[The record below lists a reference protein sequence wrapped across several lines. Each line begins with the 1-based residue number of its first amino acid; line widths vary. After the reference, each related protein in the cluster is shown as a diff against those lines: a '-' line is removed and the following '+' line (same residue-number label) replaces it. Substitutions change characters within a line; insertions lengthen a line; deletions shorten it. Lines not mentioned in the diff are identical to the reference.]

1 MQPRAVLWKRHW
13 KMNAMNNW
21 SASDGSAPAA
31 YGLGEAT
38 RCPFEPQRAVVTVPA
53 VAVPA
58 VAVPAV
64 AVPVPAVVVAAV
76 AEASGRAVASRRQ
89 WRWRQRWR

>member
-1 MQPRAVLWKRHW
+1 
-13 KMNAMNNW
+13 MNNW

-58 VAVPAV
+58 VAVP
-64 AVPVPAVVVAAV
+64 VPAVVVAAV

>member
-58 VAVPAV
+58 V
-64 AVPVPAVVVAAV
+64 VVAAV

>member
-1 MQPRAVLWKRHW
+1 
-13 KMNAMNNW
+13 MNNW

-58 VAVPAV
+58 V
-64 AVPVPAVVVAAV
+64 VVAAV